1 VRRSPGAWC
10 TVAEHQSGTVSR
22 KRNADAVTVTR
33 VASRITELVLDCTD
47 PERLAA
53 FWCDVLGYEVID
65 REDVLVEIAPPDR
78 RTTLLFLKNTDAKL
92 QKLRLH
98 FDVKATDRDQKDE
111 LERLLALG
119 ATRVDIGQGDD
130 VSWYTLADPEGNEF
144 CLLSGRV
151 DP

>member
-1 VRRSPGAWC
+1 
-10 TVAEHQSGTVSR
+10 
-22 KRNADAVTVTR
+22 

-53 FWCDVLGYEVID
+53 FWCEVLGYEVVD
-65 REDVLVEIAPPDR
+65 RDDASVEIGPPDR
-78 RTTLLFLKNTDAKL
+78 RTTILFLENPDPKL

-98 FDVKATDRDQKDE
+98 IDVTATDRSQEEE
-111 LERLLALG
+111 LARLLEIG

-151 DP
+151 EP

>member
-1 VRRSPGAWC
+1 VGPRALCARLPNTRVTPLAGN
-10 TVAEHQSGTVSR
+10 R
-22 KRNADAVTVTR
+22 DADAVTVTC

-47 PERLAA
+47 PERLAT
-53 FWCDVLGYEVID
+53 FWGEVLGYEELGRGD
-65 REDVLVEIAPPDR
+65 DWAEIGPPDR
-78 RTTLLFLKNTDAKL
+78 RTTLLFLLNPDRKL

-98 FDVKATDRDQKDE
+98 IDVQATDRDQEAE

-144 CLLSGRV
+144 CLLKERV
-151 DP
+151 EP

>member
-1 VRRSPGAWC
+1 
-10 TVAEHQSGTVSR
+10 VA
-22 KRNADAVTVTR
+22 A
-33 VASRITELVLDCTD
+33 RITELVLDCTD
-47 PERLAA
+47 PERLAT
-53 FWCDVLGYEVID
+53 FWGEVLGYEILD
-65 REDVLVEIAPPDR
+65 RDDVSVEIGPKDR
-78 RTTLLFLKNTDAKL
+78 RTTLLFLRNPDRKL

-98 FDVKATDRDQKDE
+98 IDVRATDREQDEE

-119 ATRVDIGQGDD
+119 ATRADIGQGEN

>member
-1 VRRSPGAWC
+1 M
-10 TVAEHQSGTVSR
+10 
-22 KRNADAVTVTR
+22 
-33 VASRITELVLDCTD
+33 ASRITELVLDCTD
-47 PERLAA
+47 PERLAT
-53 FWCDVLGYEVID
+53 FWCEVLGYEVID

-78 RTTLLFLKNTDAKL
+78 RTTLLFLKNPDRKL

-98 FDVKATDRDQKDE
+98 IDVRATDRSQEEE

-119 ATRVDIGQGDD
+119 ATHADIGQPAD
-130 VSWYTLADPEGNEF
+130 VSWHTLYDPEGNEF

>member
-1 VRRSPGAWC
+1 M
-10 TVAEHQSGTVSR
+10 
-22 KRNADAVTVTR
+22 
-33 VASRITELVLDCTD
+33 ASRITELVLDCTD

-53 FWCDVLGYEVID
+53 FWGEVLGYEVLD
-65 REDVLVEIAPPDR
+65 RDDESVEIGPPDK
-78 RTTLLFLKNTDAKL
+78 RTTLLFLRNPDRKL

-98 FDVKATDRDQKDE
+98 IDVRATDRDQDAE

-119 ATRVDIGQGDD
+119 ATRADIGQGDD

-151 DP
+151 EP